1 MKPKLTFDDCS
12 ETARRKARL
21 TIIMR
26 DVAGKQVS
34 LPAAPGQ
41 SPSLTHQRPVS
52 AHILAGCPA
61 EQKSPGS
68 AEAQEASPDEVQ
80 VVFAVTTPCLHEPHG
95 VPEEVMHDSY
105 RNRPDPSM
113 VEIAR
118 QKSPLIL
125 LQAAS
130 VAQAIPPVSLQKP
143 LVVGV
148 SALQSRASVAA
159 LDPHA

>member
-26 DVAGKQVS
+26 EVAGEQMS

-41 SPSLTHQRPVS
+41 SASLTHHRPVS

-61 EQKSPGS
+61 VQKSPDI
-68 AEAQEASPDEVQ
+68 AAPQEASPEEEH
-80 VVFAVTTPCLHEPHG
+80 VVLAVITPCLHEPHG
-95 VPEEVMHDSY
+95 VPEAVMHDSY
-105 RNRPDPSM
+105 RRRPDPSM

-125 LQAAS
+125 LHIVS
-130 VAQAIPPVSLQKP
+130 EAQAIPPVSLQKP

-148 SALQSRASVAA
+148 SALQSSGSVAA